1 MMNFECFFFGIQ
13 TLLYGGPISGILSWL
28 IYKAAT
34 VTEELEDFTF
44 EFPWGSRVVGILGI
58 FFIVSITM
66 MYATNK
72 I

>member
-1 MMNFECFFFGIQ
+1 M
-13 TLLYGGPISGILSWL
+13 
-28 IYKAAT
+28 
-34 VTEELEDFTF
+34 TEELEDFTF

>member
-1 MMNFECFFFGIQ
+1 M
-13 TLLYGGPISGILSWL
+13 
-28 IYKAAT
+28 
-34 VTEELEDFTF
+34 TEELEDFTF
-44 EFPWGSRVVGILGI
+44 EFQWGSRVVGILGI